1 MLQLR
6 LITSVVPR
14 GGGLSVHK
22 VRGVLWYVA
31 SPSVVTAAYNAGC
44 GWNERPFRP
53 NRGTPFSPHLL
64 LCDFFKPP
72 WVPKLDRAPVTGQP
86 CLMGWLSVPLTWRRF
101 NEPSPSWRLSECI
114 TLCAFMCARVAS
126 ESPAVAS
133 HFFCFRLYWKHLVAG
148 VIDSFSFTPFSSLLS
163 FCLPPRSLSLHPL
176 LLCLPI
182 HAVLTTNVILVF
194 VTLMATIMTKTML
207 TLMMFTLMEN
217 QRATNDHI
225 ICYWWHGCAPI
236 WDSQEWPP
244 CRVSWVHN
252 LQWHWW
258 VGRHCHI
265 VLVKHS
271 DLMFSSWAQI
281 YSLVHPV
288 SAQVWYCNKG
298 GKIGQQ
304 VHLQSH
310 YSSSAIEEE
319 YQSWL

>member
-133 HFFCFRLYWKHLVAG
+133 HFFCAVCDAPKGRDEHKKWHHHYVPGNVHSMKCCLCNYNCSKRTFFYFYW
-148 VIDSFSFTPFSSLLS
+148 I
-163 FCLPPRSLSLHPL
+163 
-176 LLCLPI
+176 
-182 HAVLTTNVILVF
+182 
-194 VTLMATIMTKTML
+194 TK
-207 TLMMFTLMEN
+207 
-217 QRATNDHI
+217 
-225 ICYWWHGCAPI
+225 
-236 WDSQEWPP
+236 
-244 CRVSWVHN
+244 
-252 LQWHWW
+252 
-258 VGRHCHI
+258 
-265 VLVKHS
+265 
-271 DLMFSSWAQI
+271 
-281 YSLVHPV
+281 
-288 SAQVWYCNKG
+288 
-298 GKIGQQ
+298 
-304 VHLQSH
+304 
-310 YSSSAIEEE
+310 
-319 YQSWL
+319 